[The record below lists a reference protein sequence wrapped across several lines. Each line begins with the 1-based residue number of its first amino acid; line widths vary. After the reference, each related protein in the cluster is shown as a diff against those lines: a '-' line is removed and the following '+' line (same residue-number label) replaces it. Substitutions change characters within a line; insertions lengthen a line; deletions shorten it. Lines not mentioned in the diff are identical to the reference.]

1 MWRCWNTHEFEV
13 EVGERC
19 ENLGTTLKGIRYIT
33 QKQMGGDY
41 SFMKNENFKVNSRKD
56 TWKKEV
62 EAWMGGKGGDGDY
75 SKIVF
80 NEKGH
85 SRLKGGGE

>member
-1 MWRCWNTHEFEV
+1 
-13 EVGERC
+13 
-19 ENLGTTLKGIRYIT
+19 
-33 QKQMGGDY
+33 
-41 SFMKNENFKVNSRKD
+41 MKNENFKVNSRKD